1 MANRANFKINPAN
14 ALGIDAD
21 ETRAKLISLALSK
34 PESYYKLREIAIQAI
49 TRKLA
54 IETYDLYWDILT
66 SGVIPFT
73 AESRPNGIGGVVRV
87 PDIDGVARNKTQLI
101 YPDVAASP
109 YQGLAFNPNLP
120 EKEVNIICSKISDQ
134 IKQIGRSVI
143 EEIMPMN
150 HLEMAQKKQVDILK
164 AKGI

>member
-1 MANRANFKINPAN
+1 MGDRANFKINPAN

-34 PESYYKLREIAIQAI
+34 PENYYKLREKAIQAI
-49 TRKLA
+49 TKNLA
-54 IETYDLYWDILT
+54 VKTYDLYWDILT
-66 SGVIPFT
+66 DG
-73 AESRPNGIGGVVRV
+73 RV
-87 PDIDGVARNKTQLI
+87 PRETAAPAEGIQDSARRAGETEEKSQLI
-101 YPDVAASP
+101 FPYVAGAP
-109 YQGLAFNPNLP
+109 YAGTSFTPHLP

-134 IKQIGRSVI
+134 IKQIGRNVI

>member
-1 MANRANFKINPAN
+1 MGDRANFKINPAN

-21 ETRAKLISLALSK
+21 ETRAKLIALALSK
-34 PESYYKLREIAIQAI
+34 PENYYKLRELAIQAI
-49 TRKLA
+49 TRNLA
-54 IETYDLYWDILT
+54 VMTYDLYWDILT
-66 SGVIPFT
+66 AGIVPRIDATVEPGSGFRD
-73 AESRPNGIGGVVRV
+73 ASRG
-87 PDIDGVARNKTQLI
+87 KSQLLF
-101 YPDVAASP
+101 PGAAPSP
-109 YQGLAFNPNLP
+109 YAGTVFAPNLP

-134 IKQIGRSVI
+134 IKQIGRNVI

>member
-1 MANRANFKINPAN
+1 MGDRANFKINPAN
-14 ALGIDAD
+14 DLGIDAD
-21 ETRAKLISLALSK
+21 ETRAKLIALALSK
-34 PESYYKLREIAIQAI
+34 PENYYKLREIAIQAI

-54 IETYDLYWDILT
+54 VETYDLYWDILT
-66 SGVIPFT
+66 EGLVPRMGGATEGGGYADARGGKSQLLFPGTAPSPYAGTPFT
-73 AESRPNGIGGVVRV
+73 PH
-87 PDIDGVARNKTQLI
+87 
-101 YPDVAASP
+101 
-109 YQGLAFNPNLP
+109 LP

-134 IKQIGRSVI
+134 IKQIGRNVI

>member
-1 MANRANFKINPAN
+1 MSFIN
-14 ALGIDAD
+14 
-21 ETRAKLISLALSK
+21 
-34 PESYYKLREIAIQAI
+34 
-49 TRKLA
+49 
-54 IETYDLYWDILT
+54 
-66 SGVIPFT
+66 
-73 AESRPNGIGGVVRV
+73 AELQEHTHNHYR
-87 PDIDGVARNKTQLI
+87 PDIDGRNIAKTQLV
-101 YPDVAASP
+101 YPEVVGSP
-109 YQGLAFNPNLP
+109 HAGLAFNPNLP

>member
-1 MANRANFKINPAN
+1 MAERANFKINPAN

-34 PESYYKLREIAIQAI
+34 PENYYKLREIAIQAI

-54 IETYDLYWDILT
+54 VDTYDLYWDILT
-66 SGVIPFT
+66 SGVIPLT
-73 AESRPNGIGGVVRV
+73 AENRPNGIGAVVNRR
-87 PDIDGVARNKTQLI
+87 DIDGNGVRKTQLI
-101 YPDVAASP
+101 YPEVVGSP
-109 YQGLAFNPNLP
+109 HSGQPFNPNLP